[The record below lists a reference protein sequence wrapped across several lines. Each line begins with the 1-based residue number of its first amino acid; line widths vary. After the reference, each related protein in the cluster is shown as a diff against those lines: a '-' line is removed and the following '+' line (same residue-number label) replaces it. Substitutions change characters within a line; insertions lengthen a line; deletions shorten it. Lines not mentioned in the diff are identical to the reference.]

1 MLTQVGSQRNKLRD
15 ADISLRSM
23 VPALKSLEWDAVDL
37 TLMNND
43 QLTAPDSCQ
52 THEQETAEGLEAIK
66 DGVEDVKETLNRI
79 EGFVHPC
86 GGVGWTRVVKV
97 DYTDPSVDCPG
108 DSQKD
113 IYESGGCSSGQSE
126 AVTFILLTY
135 PVNGQLY
142 NEVCGKVSAFSVNV
156 PEAFL
161 ASAGGDTTI
170 DDAYVDGISLTHG
183 SSPRTHIWTFAA
195 ADAEDPTATASV
207 VLRTQCPCD
216 GGTPAPDF
224 VQGDYFCE
232 AGVEE
237 STEDG
242 LNGDDVLW
250 DGEDCTTELC
260 CTLNTPPYFYS
271 FLDTPTTDD
280 IDARV
285 MVSSSS
291 LSYDNIVLTAVELY
305 IRYTEPPE

>member
-37 TLMNND
+37 TLMYND
-43 QLTAPDSCQ
+43 QLICQ
-52 THEQETAEGLEAIK
+52 RHEQESAEGLEAIK
-66 DGVEDVKETLNRI
+66 ECVEDVKDTLNRI

-113 IYESGGCSSGQSE
+113 IYESGGCSRDQSQ
-126 AVTFILLTY
+126 TFTSITY

-142 NEVCGKVSAFSVNV
+142 NEVCGKVSAFSVGLTS
-156 PEAFL
+156 AFL
-161 ASAGGDTTI
+161 SNADGATTI
-170 DDAYVDGISLTHG
+170 DADYVDGVSLTHG
-183 SSPRTHIWTFAA
+183 SVPRTHIWTFAA
-195 ADAEDPTATASV
+195 AIEENPMGPASDLDA
-207 VLRTQCPCD
+207 QCPCD

-224 VQGDYFCE
+224 VRGDYFCE
-232 AGVEE
+232 AGVETRM
-237 STEDG
+237 SG
-242 LNGDDVLW
+242 FHGDDVLW
-250 DGEDCTTELC
+250 DGEECTTELC

-271 FLDTPTTDD
+271 SLDTPTTDN
-280 IDARV
+280 IDAQLILAV
-285 MVSSSS
+285 
-291 LSYDNIVLTAVELY
+291 LDIQDIVVTTVELY
-305 IRYTEPPE
+305 IRYTEPPPM

>member
-43 QLTAPDSCQ
+43 QLTASGSCQ
-52 THEQETAEGLEAIK
+52 THEQETAEGLEEIK

-113 IYESGGCSSGQSE
+113 IYESGGCSRDQSQ
-126 AVTFILLTY
+126 TITSITY

-142 NEVCGKVSAFSVNV
+142 NEVCGKVSAFSTDF
-156 PEAFL
+156 PAAFFS
-161 ASAGGDTTI
+161 SAGGGTI
-170 DDAYVDGISLTHG
+170 DDVYVEGVSLTHG
-183 SSPRTHIWTFAA
+183 SSPRIHIWTFAA
-195 ADAEDPTATASV
+195 ADREDPMADASF
-207 VLRTQCPCD
+207 LISQCPCN
-216 GGTPAPDF
+216 GGTQAPDF

-232 AGVEE
+232 ASQGIG
-237 STEDG
+237 D

-271 FLDTPTTDD
+271 SLDTPTTDD
-280 IDARV
+280 IDARI
-285 MVSSSS
+285 M
-291 LSYDNIVLTAVELY
+291 LTADNKDIVLTTVELY
-305 IRYTEPPE
+305 IRYTELPPM